1 MLSFRFQKLNL
12 KQLRI
17 DRKCLELVAMYER
30 EIEDIRDRYN
40 EDRSDPPIS
49 KNIPP
54 IAGRILWIRQLYK
67 RIEIPMNMFRSHQ
80 RVIIYDSMQKCVKI
94 YNALVGA
101 FIHYELIYH
110 KAWYDSANIVS
121 LILLLKLIRM
131 LVKNS

>member
-131 LVKNS
+131 LVKNV